1 MCALLCLQNDLRRA
15 LIMTK
20 INDILNFFESFAPC
34 ENAMDFDNVGLLV
47 GGKNTGVSKALLA
60 LDITKDVVL
69 EAKQMGCELIISHHP
84 VIFTP
89 IKNLEKDCVPYLLA
103 QNNISAICMHTN
115 LDLSTEFG
123 VNTCLAQAIGVK
135 KTALADCGECLF
147 VGTLENELPI
157 DEFALTVK
165 KRLDCKGLRYTDVKS
180 TVKTVAI
187 SSGSGGSNIFDA
199 AAIGADV
206 LVTGEIK
213 HHEINAAN
221 ELCIDII
228 DAGHFKSEDI
238 VILPLAN
245 KLSDNFSDITF
256 TKSKAYDDY
265 IKFI

>member
-1 MCALLCLQNDLRRA
+1 MCALLRLQNNLRRA

-20 INDILNFFESFAPC
+20 ISDILDFFETFAPC

-47 GGKNTGVSKALLA
+47 GSKNMCVTKALLA

-69 EAKQMGCELIISHHP
+69 EARQLGCDLIISHHP

-89 IKNLEKDCVPYLLA
+89 IKNLDRDSVPYLLA
-103 QNNISAICMHTN
+103 QSSISAICMHTN

-123 VNTCLAQAIGVK
+123 VNTCLAKAIGVK
-135 KTALADCGECLF
+135 NPSLADCGECLF
-147 VGTLENELPI
+147 VGKLEKEIPI
-157 DEFALTVK
+157 DEFALMVK
-165 KRLDCKGLRYTDVKS
+165 NQLGCKGLRYTDVKD
-180 TVKTVAI
+180 TVKTVAV

-199 AAIGADV
+199 ADIGADV

-221 ELCIDII
+221 ELCVDII

-245 KLSDNFSDITF
+245 KLSDKFSDITF
-256 TKSKAYDDY
+256 TKSKAYDDF

>member
-1 MCALLCLQNDLRRA
+1 
-15 LIMTK
+15 MTK
-20 INDILNFFESFAPC
+20 ISDILKFFESFAPC

-47 GGKNTGVSKALLA
+47 GSESTSVTKALLA

-89 IKNLEKDCVPYLLA
+89 IKNLGKECVPYLLA

-123 VNTCLAQAIGVK
+123 VNTCLAEAIGVENLS
-135 KTALADCGECLF
+135 LAKCGECLF
-147 VGTLENELPI
+147 VGSLEKETPI

-165 KRLDCKGLRYTDVKS
+165 NQLGCKGLRYTDVKS
-180 TVKTVAI
+180 VVKTVAV

-199 AAIGADV
+199 ADIGADV

-221 ELCIDII
+221 ELCINII

-245 KLSDNFSDITF
+245 KLSDKFSDITF
-256 TKSKAYDDY
+256 TKSKAYDDF
-265 IKFI
+265 IKFV